1 MVPIVLLRGLLRE
14 SGHWSELVA
23 ELKSRNPQIEL
34 ITPDVKGN
42 GALHQER
49 SPSSLEAMLPG
60 VMAQL
65 PNDCQRYHL
74 VAISMGSMLASV
86 WAKRYPHC
94 VASLTLINPS
104 FARFSPPWERI
115 NLAKLSVILVS
126 RLKGQVSFQT
136 KLLDYTYPVHATK
149 PAILA
154 SHIALAKHHPV
165 SMGNAIRQLLAAARF
180 RGFAS
185 APDCPCQVIV
195 SLDDQLVSSLAGKHI
210 ATAWQ
215 VPLKTFESNAHDLP
229 LAEPEALAAHLL
241 SWLEQPT
248 TTSTHT
254 D

>member
-14 SGHWSELVA
+14 SGHWSELVT
-23 ELKSRNPQIEL
+23 EMKTHNPYIDL

-42 GALHQER
+42 GALYQER
-49 SPSSLEAMLPG
+49 SPSSVEAMLPS
-60 VMAQL
+60 VLEQL
-65 PNDCQRYHL
+65 PSDCQRYHL

-115 NLAKLSVILVS
+115 NLTKLVAILAS
-126 RLKGQVSFQT
+126 RLKGQESFQT
-136 KLLDYTYPVHATK
+136 KLLDYTYPEHRTK
-149 PAILA
+149 PTVLA
-154 SHIALAKHHPV
+154 NHIALAERHPV
-165 SMGNAIRQLLAAARF
+165 SMRNAIYQLLAAARF

-185 APDCPCQVIV
+185 APNCPCQVIV
-195 SLDDQLVSSLAGKHI
+195 SVDDQLVFSLAGKRI

-229 LAEPEALAAHLL
+229 LAEPEALTAHLL
-241 SWLEQPT
+241 SWTEQPT
-248 TTSTHT
+248 GSAFA